1 MVLEAQAVDAADDC
15 LTDVENCNSVILLQG
30 STTRQGKE
38 GLRQSVQGKRM
49 HVILAVTIGRHKL
62 FGGSTP
68 PGWNH
73 MPRLLLRACCTLLP
87 SHTMHPHT

>member
-1 MVLEAQAVDAADDC
+1 
-15 LTDVENCNSVILLQG
+15 
-30 STTRQGKE
+30 
-38 GLRQSVQGKRM
+38 M

-87 SHTMHPHT
+87 WKDGHHTPCTLTHNGSPQAFGGREGGKDC